1 MDSTLALRA
10 LAAIISDDEL
20 RERFLALTGYDGE
33 TIRARAGSADMVE
46 AVAGFLGGHEPDL
59 IRVAEMLDIPPARL
73 LEGRA

>member
-10 LAAIISDDEL
+10 LAAIISEEAL

-59 IRVAEMLDIPPARL
+59 IRVAEVLDISPARL